1 MTDVS
6 VVIETVTAR
15 FEGEREPLADALG
28 PTLGALR
35 RQTVPGFEVIVVVD
49 RDVDPA
55 EVDALVAA
63 HPEVQVVWC
72 DRPSYFAEKNA
83 GAAAA
88 SASVVALLDGDCV
101 PEERWLES
109 LLEPLAPGVTVVA
122 GRTRYEGRSLTAK
135 TFSVSDFAIVVAEEA
150 GDATGLLVNN
160 MVIRRDVFVANPF
173 EERIPRNGG
182 CYLLYHRLRAAG
194 HRIVYTPRAVVAHGV
209 DVAGV
214 GFVRKHFDRGY
225 DGVAVYRYDSTNVL
239 RGSRLARRLPGFALL
254 PITVRRLALDWIRLV
269 RTRDQAGIGTAALP
283 YYALVMVVTRVIELV
298 GGLVAT
304 VSPRRDRLVA

>member
-1 MTDVS
+1 
-6 VVIETVTAR
+6 
-15 FEGEREPLADALG
+15 
-28 PTLGALR
+28 
-35 RQTVPGFEVIVVVD
+35 
-49 RDVDPA
+49 
-55 EVDALVAA
+55 
-63 HPEVQVVWC
+63 
-72 DRPSYFAEKNA
+72 
-83 GAAAA
+83 
-88 SASVVALLDGDCV
+88 
-101 PEERWLES
+101 
-109 LLEPLAPGVTVVA
+109 
-122 GRTRYEGRSLTAK
+122 
-135 TFSVSDFAIVVAEEA
+135 
-150 GDATGLLVNN
+150 
-160 MVIRRDVFVANPF
+160 VIRRDVFVANPF